1 MQSFKLL
8 TRNNEY
14 SQKIYKIANNYQMPD
29 KDIGFLFKSENNVI
43 SLSLFF
49 SIIIIVCG
57 IKLTILCD
65 LDIKKST
72 KLPIINK

>member
-49 SIIIIVCG
+49 SIIINTKRKFSTCIDIMLVCA
-57 IKLTILCD
+57 
-65 LDIKKST
+65 
-72 KLPIINK
+72 